1 MFGFNNDRLFPD
13 GRETVKDH
21 ISNTKPEKG
30 DNYCIQ
36 TRGESPEKSEMD
48 RKLDSYSHR
57 AVAMDKIA
65 V

>member
-30 DNYCIQ
+30 DNYCTVPNRIHSV
-36 TRGESPEKSEMD
+36 TIGF
-48 RKLDSYSHR
+48 L
-57 AVAMDKIA
+57 
-65 V
+65 